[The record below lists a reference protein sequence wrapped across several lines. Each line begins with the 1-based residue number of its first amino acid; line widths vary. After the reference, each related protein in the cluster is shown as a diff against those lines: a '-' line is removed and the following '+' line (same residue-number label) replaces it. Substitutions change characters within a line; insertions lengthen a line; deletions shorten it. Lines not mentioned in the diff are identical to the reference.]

1 MRTHF
6 QPHMAKVIALHVQL
20 FSSQIPGV
28 RFSWKLQ
35 HTACTNTIPNE
46 QRKLSLNVYQQLFG
60 YRNLSKRFFFPER
73 LSYRRTDTTT
83 PQSSVQAGGCT
94 THSFRYFLFLWHP
107 TPIWTANSSECGG
120 ASKRKATDRFD
131 LGILQE
137 LMTTTPPFK
146 GEITAAGQWTP

>member
-60 YRNLSKRFFFPER
+60 YRNLSKRFFFFLNAIPTEELTPPHKAVSTQEVVR
-73 LSYRRTDTTT
+73 FTFLDTFCFFGS
-83 PQSSVQAGGCT
+83 QN
-94 THSFRYFLFLWHP
+94 LFGQLIP
-107 TPIWTANSSECGG
+107 SKCGD
-120 ASKRKATDRFD
+120 ASKRKATDSFD

-137 LMTTTPPFK
+137 LTTTPPFK